1 MADRLLW
8 SSYPLVAHRCHPLL
22 PPVQASACESS
33 ASNYK
38 SATDRQGK
46 FVSNAQ
52 IWKCTK
58 VVLLTHFTCEAPL
71 ILAFHPIC
79 AYFGMATFNVP
90 FTPWPIMAAQIAC
103 FFVFEGK
110 LTVPLPRRGVADD
123 RFLPLRRSPSSTLGT
138 SLQEHPQASPRVLC
152 SYRSSC
158 RIRPPTRSPY
168 PRPGYH
174 FWPLPLLSFPK
185 GSPYPHRL
193 PLGHSTTM
201 SSS

>member
-1 MADRLLW
+1 MVDRLLW
-8 SSYPLVAHRCHPLL
+8 SSYPLVNRRCYPLL
-22 PPVQASACESS
+22 PSVQATAC
-33 ASNYK
+33 K
-38 SATDRQGK
+38 PIVLIGRSATDRQGK

-110 LTVPLPRRGVADD
+110 LSLVQQ
-123 RFLPLRRSPSSTLGT
+123 LG
-138 SLQEHPQASPRVLC
+138 
-152 SYRSSC
+152 
-158 RIRPPTRSPY
+158 
-168 PRPGYH
+168 
-174 FWPLPLLSFPK
+174 
-185 GSPYPHRL
+185 
-193 PLGHSTTM
+193 
-201 SSS
+201 